1 MANNQHYIDLY
12 KKNKWEALCLDI
24 EVIEFGGSISLV
36 GMYIPK
42 PGLIESECFIRGKNL
57 TFNEMKPLIDNAKI
71 IITFNGLRFDIPKIN
86 KEFPGLIPKDKKV
99 LDLFRFACSLN
110 MPYKLRTLENT
121 FGIERLTPES
131 ERKGVAVKLW
141 NQYKKG
147 DIEALFKLK
156 EYNRQD
162 TINLY
167 FLAEKLIK
175 HAESKSQ

>member
-1 MANNQHYIDLY
+1 MANSQYYIDLY
-12 KKNKWEALCLDI
+12 KKNKWEAICLDI
-24 EVIEFGGSISLV
+24 EVTEFGGPISLI

-42 PGLIESECFIRGKNL
+42 PGLIESECFIKGKNL
-57 TFNEMKPLIDNAKI
+57 TFNEMKPLINKAKLI
-71 IITFNGLRFDIPKIN
+71 VTFNGLSFDIPKIN
-86 KEFPGLIPKDKKV
+86 KEFPGLIPKDKKII
-99 LDLFRFACSLN
+99 DLHIIAKSLN
-110 MPYKLRTLENT
+110 MPHSLKTLENT

-131 ERKGVAVKLW
+131 EKKGVAIKLW

-147 DIEALFKLK
+147 DIEALSKLK

-175 HAESKSQ
+175 HADSISR